1 MKKVYQNFGNCKTI
15 LYLLLQATLSHQTK
29 QKWRTKITTK
39 KWKAFIVNA
48 LKQEKEELIFLMCGQ
63 QEEMTTTSPLQKA
76 ANALTTV
83 ATTGTNYSCTKKILT
98 NSPKH

>member
-1 MKKVYQNFGNCKTI
+1 MKNISQNFGNCKTI

-29 QKWRTKITTK
+29 HKWRTKTTTK

-48 LKQEKEELIFLMCGQ
+48 LKREKEELIFLMCGQ

-76 ANALTTV
+76 VNALMTA
-83 ATTGTNYSCTKKILT
+83 ATTGTNYFYIKKILIS
-98 NSPKH
+98 SPKH